1 MPLASL
7 SWTVMVEVDVPSAV
21 IDVGAAVMVEVAA
34 EGGAVVKLTV
44 ALSVMAAAF
53 SVPVMVAVPTVVA
66 EVSVAV

>member
-21 IDVGAAVMVEVAA
+21 IEIGAAVMVEVAA
-34 EGGAVVKLTV
+34 EGGPVVKLTV
-44 ALSVMAAAF
+44 ASSAMAAAF
-53 SVPVMVAVPTVVA
+53 TVPVTVAVPSVVE